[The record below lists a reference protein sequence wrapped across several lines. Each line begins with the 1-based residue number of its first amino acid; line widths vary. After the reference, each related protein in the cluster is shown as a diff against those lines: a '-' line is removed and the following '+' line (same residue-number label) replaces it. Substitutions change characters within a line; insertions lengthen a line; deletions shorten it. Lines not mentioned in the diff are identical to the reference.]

1 MNWNIDSWK
10 SFEAKQMP
18 TYKDKSKL
26 ETVVRELSK
35 YPPLIFAGTKGKSFL
50 LTGW

>member
-18 TYKDKSKL
+18 TYKDKAKL
-26 ETVVRELSK
+26 DSVLNELSK
-35 YPPLIFAGTKGKSFL
+35 
-50 LTGW
+50 